1 MGLCINDVTDLREG
15 IKDFVTKVLKAL
27 YLKKGWLKLYK
38 IEWRHLGMTTNTPNG
53 NFKINNLLWTKEYE
67 L

>member
-27 YLKKGWLKLYK
+27 YLKKGD
-38 IEWRHLGMTTNTPNG
+38 
-53 NFKINNLLWTKEYE
+53 
-67 L
+67 